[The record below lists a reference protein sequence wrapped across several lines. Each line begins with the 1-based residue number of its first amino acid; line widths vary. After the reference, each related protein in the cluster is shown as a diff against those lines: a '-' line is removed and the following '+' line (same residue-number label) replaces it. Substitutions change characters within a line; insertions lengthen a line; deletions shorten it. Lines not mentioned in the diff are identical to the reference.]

1 MNPEEYV
8 DRLIER
14 RERGEKQLP
23 VINDEVAA
31 SLAAAEVLTQL
42 REIAVPP
49 EFAGYL
55 ELYIRARA
63 RSFGQQTSTAI
74 PVVRPRSRAGAHRFL
89 ARRSWTAVL
98 GFAAVLLVACIS
110 ILTASARSLPGDTLY
125 GLKQAEYQ
133 FTLNFASG
141 PQDRASAQIDQLRN
155 ALVDLS
161 TVVNDGRADDA
172 IRLALESVAAKTN
185 DSRGAVAALPAGAER
200 EAAQRGLDGVLAQE
214 EQTLRHM
221 LDQVDWPVR
230 LACTQQL
237 GALGDA
243 VPTVTHVMVRPQSN
257 GMLLIT
263 LTGMHFAP
271 HAELIVDGRPD
282 GMVSQSTSQQLVAV
296 LSSSA
301 WSAGAHALGV
311 RNPDGTA
318 AQMALRDE
326 SDDQSGTY
334 NRYGTPQP
342 ANNHNRYGT
351 PGPNDDSGE

>member
-8 DRLIER
+8 DRLLEQ

-23 VINDEVAA
+23 VITDEVAA

-55 ELYIRARA
+55 ELYLRARV
-63 RSFGQQTSTAI
+63 RNFGQQTSTAL
-74 PVVRPRSRAGAHRFL
+74 PVVRPVSRAGV
-89 ARRSWTAVL
+89 RRSWTAVL
-98 GFAAVLLVACIS
+98 GFAAVLLAACIS

-141 PQDRASAQIDQLRN
+141 PRDRASAQIDQLRN
-155 ALVDLS
+155 ALVDLR
-161 TVVNDGRADDA
+161 TVVSAGRDDDA
-172 IRLALESVAAKTN
+172 IRLALESVAVKTN

-200 EAAQRGLDGVLAQE
+200 ESAQRDLDGVLAQE
-214 EQTLRHM
+214 EQTVRHL
-221 LDQVDWPVR
+221 LDQADWPVR

-243 VPTVTHVMVRPQSN
+243 VPTVTRVLVHPQSN
-257 GMLLIT
+257 GTLLIT
-263 LTGMHFAP
+263 LTGTHFAP
-271 HAELIVDGRPD
+271 HAELMIDGRP
-282 GMVSQSTSQQLVAV
+282 GGTVSQSSSQQLVAV
-296 LSSSA
+296 LSDAA

-318 AQMALRDE
+318 AQMALSDE
-326 SDDQSGTY
+326 SDGHNGS
-334 NRYGTPQP
+334 GTPQP
-342 ANNHNRYGT
+342 NDDHNRSGT
-351 PGPNDDSGE
+351 PQPDDSGE

>member
-31 SLAAAEVLTQL
+31 SWAAADVLTQL

-63 RSFGQQTSTAI
+63 RSFGQQTSNAI
-74 PVVRPRSRAGAHRFL
+74 PVVCPRSRAGSQRFL

-98 GFAAVLLVACIS
+98 GFAAVLLAACIS

-133 FTLNFASG
+133 LTLNFASG

-155 ALVDLS
+155 ALVDLR
-161 TVVNDGRADDA
+161 TVVTAGRADDA
-172 IRLALESVAAKTN
+172 IRLALSSVAAKTN
-185 DSRGAVAALPAGAER
+185 DSQGAVAALPAGAER
-200 EAAQRGLDGVLAQE
+200 EATERDLDGVLAQE
-214 EQTLRHM
+214 EQTVRQM

-230 LACTQQL
+230 LAFTQQL
-237 GALGDA
+237 GALGDP
-243 VPTVTHVMVRPQSN
+243 VPTVTQVLVHPQSN
-257 GMLLIT
+257 GTLLIT
-263 LTGMHFAP
+263 LTGTHFTP
-271 HAELIVDGRPD
+271 HAELLIDGRPE

-296 LSSSA
+296 VSDAA
-301 WSAGAHALGV
+301 WSAGPHALGV

-318 AQMALRDE
+318 AQMALSDE
-326 SDDQSGTY
+326 SDDHNQPGGNH

-342 ANNHNRYGT
+342 TN
-351 PGPNDDSGE
+351 DSGE